1 MNVSGLIF
9 SNIHDREIPEMTRIR
24 TMASIPFGCRYR
36 LIDFAL
42 SNFVNSE
49 ITTVGIVTHNNYASL
64 MDHVGTGKD
73 WDLARRS
80 GGIKILPPFV
90 SAYENRM
97 AGKLYETRLEALMG
111 SANFIDR
118 CGSDYI
124 VMSDCDTIL
133 NIDLSDVVRDHIASG
148 AFLTVVTKRFNAT
161 KAAFTHDVN
170 VLSIDEENRVTD
182 LSIYCPRRGNLDVS
196 TNIFVIG
203 RNDLLDVIS
212 DSIAHGY
219 KSFYRDV
226 IAKQLKKR
234 LIRAYRFDGYC
245 EVVSSLESYFKNS
258 MALLEESVRKDL
270 FANPDRKI
278 FTKVRNSPPTRYSDD
293 ARARNCLIAD
303 GCSIEGIVENCILFR
318 GVHIGKNTVIR
329 NSILLQDTYVGDGA
343 LLNCVISDKNVVI
356 KDGRHLSG
364 HETMPFFIEK
374 GKTV

>member
-9 SNIHDREIPEMTRIR
+9 SNIHDREIPEMTRMR

-42 SNFVNSE
+42 SNFVNSD
-49 ITTVGIVTHNNYASL
+49 ITTVGIITHNNYASL

-111 SANFIDR
+111 SVSFIDR

-133 NIDLSDVVRDHIASG
+133 NVDLADVLRDHVSSG
-148 AFLTVVTKRFNAT
+148 AFLTVVTKRVNAT
-161 KAAFTHDVN
+161 KEAFQRDVN
-170 VLSIDEENRVTD
+170 VFNIDRENRITD
-182 LSIYCPRRGNLDVS
+182 LSIFRPQRGNIDVS

-203 RNDLLDVIS
+203 RNDLLNIVS

-219 KSFYRDV
+219 SSFYRDV

-234 LIRAYRFDGYC
+234 VIRAYRFEGYC
-245 EVVSSLESYFKNS
+245 RAVSSLESYFKNS
-258 MALLEESVRKDL
+258 MALLKEDVRGDL
-270 FANPDRKI
+270 FGNPNRKI
-278 FTKVRNSPPTRYSDD
+278 FTKVRNSPPTRYSEN

-303 GCSIEGIVENCILFR
+303 GCTIDGIVENCILFR
-318 GVHIGKNTVIR
+318 GVHVGKNTVIR

-343 LLNCVISDKNVVI
+343 LLNCVIADKNVVI